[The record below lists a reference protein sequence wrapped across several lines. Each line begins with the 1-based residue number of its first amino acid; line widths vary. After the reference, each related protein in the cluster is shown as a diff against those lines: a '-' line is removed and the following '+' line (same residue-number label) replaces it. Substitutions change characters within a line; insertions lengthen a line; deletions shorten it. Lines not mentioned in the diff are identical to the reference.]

1 MQVRSGHG
9 HSGHGWHRN
18 PTGFGKK
25 KGHYPTGS
33 DWPKNPGSLSDQEN
47 QKYWS
52 FRTIH
57 KVFMITLSNDGG
69 YVRIC
74 ERTRLSGYEIVV
86 TLDAAT
92 WLIETLEV
100 LQKREEKQRMNFKR
114 TFRNNSNV
122 CFLESFQ
129 NSRGVFIRIS
139 VLKNNR
145 ITLVIIPE
153 ERQARGWSEL
163 ARCLNGV
170 LKRSIPQKY
179 KIQKSLVEEEEFVR
193 SGGLK
198 PSYANIVKQPAEPS
212 KSQSGLRYYDHDD
225 DRRSR
230 PYGGR
235 NKLPKQDSHLVKRK
249 YHKPIQNWTSNKL
262 GYWDFLPK
270 ENGSFRPRNMFPR
283 DRMEQEHFHE
293 YLQAEKCD
301 KDWNRALIMFRDNSK
316 VGWSVIFYNLSRE
329 IDRKLVVSQM
339 YDDRTIIWCKN
350 EEEMESLLKLH
361 KTAISGTGGTI
372 VSLIRWSM
380 EEQNRDIKI
389 ECRSSWMGV
398 EELPL
403 NLWNIKFMGKIGEL
417 CGGLLDVEKD
427 TAEKTFL
434 HHLRLKLG
442 GDEDGFV
449 PKSIRILNF
458 IRMKK

>member
-1 MQVRSGHG
+1 MVSTETPLVLGR
-9 HSGHGWHRN
+9 
-18 PTGFGKK
+18 K
-25 KGHYPTGS
+25 KGHYPTGF
-33 DWPKNPGSLSDQEN
+33 DWLKNPDPLA
-47 QKYWS
+47 
-52 FRTIH
+52 
-57 KVFMITLSNDGG
+57 
-69 YVRIC
+69 
-74 ERTRLSGYEIVV
+74 TRRVKNTGAFEP
-86 TLDAAT
+86 
-92 WLIETLEV
+92 
-100 LQKREEKQRMNFKR
+100 
-114 TFRNNSNV
+114 
-122 CFLESFQ
+122 
-129 NSRGVFIRIS
+129 FI
-139 VLKNNR
+139 R

-153 ERQARGWSEL
+153 ERHARGWSEL

-170 LKRSIPQKY
+170 LKRNILQKN
-179 KIQKSLVEEEEFVR
+179 KNQRLLVEEEFVR
-193 SGGLK
+193 RGGTK
-198 PSYANIVKQPAEPS
+198 PSYASIVKQPAKPLR
-212 KSQSGLRYYDHDD
+212 SQPGHRYNGPVDG
-225 DRRSR
+225 RRFR
-230 PYGGR
+230 PYGG
-235 NKLPKQDSHLVKRK
+235 
-249 YHKPIQNWTSNKL
+249 PIHNKL

-270 ENGSFRPRNMFPR
+270 GNESFRPRNMFPR
-283 DRMEQEHFHE
+283 ARMEQKHFHE

-361 KTAISGTGGTI
+361 KTVIPGTGGTI

-398 EELPL
+398 EGLPL
-403 NLWNIKFMGKIGEL
+403 NLWNIKFMGKIGEM

-427 TAEKTFL
+427 TAEKNFL

-449 PKSIRILNF
+449 PKSIRLHYQGSELILNF
-458 IRMKK
+458 IKMKKQSRREDQMELK